1 MYATYAPQMY
11 RLCHSLVGNSEDAKD
26 SLQLAFVQAFRSIHR
41 FDHTSQIS
49 TWLHG
54 IVVRVAANQRRSK
67 RRWWRLR
74 VAYDSDKR
82 HLGKT
87 RRPGP
92 EARIAGRELLGLL
105 DGALDKL
112 PEKKRTAFIL
122 YYVQQHSIQEVAN
135 LTDASLQTTR
145 ARILSARDKLQKLC
159 RQQHWEEP

>member
-1 MYATYAPQMY
+1 MY

-26 SLQLAFVQAFRSIHR
+26 SLQLAFVQAFVPFIVLITPVKYQHGC
-41 FDHTSQIS
+41 TALLYGLLLQINGAAS
-49 TWLHG
+49 
-54 IVVRVAANQRRSK
+54 VVGGDLQ
-67 RRWWRLR
+67 

-87 RRPGP
+87 RRPGL

-112 PEKKRTAFIL
+112 PEKRTAFIL
-122 YYVQQHSIQEVAN
+122 CILQQHSIEVSN

-145 ARILSARDKLQKLC
+145 ILSARDD
-159 RQQHWEEP
+159 